1 VSLRRTIAVARKE
14 LVHIRRDSRSLAM
27 ALAIPLLLLLL
38 FGYALTLD
46 VDRIATFVFD
56 QDRSPQSRDLI
67 SRLEGSRFFQ
77 IEGYVDEF
85 SAIQDAVDKS
95 QIILGLVVPND
106 FSRKLLAGRETSVQV
121 IVEGSD
127 SNTANIAL
135 GYVENVLASYS
146 LRVRAEEQL
155 RLSGREIK
163 PPAEARLRVLYNSE
177 LESKN
182 YIVPGL
188 IAVILMIIG
197 ALLTS
202 LTIAREWE
210 MGTMEQVLS
219 TPLRPAELAIGKML
233 AYSAIGVADVVICVV
248 IGLTVFDVPFRGN
261 VLILAGGCGVFL
273 IGSLF
278 WGIMLSATLRSQL
291 LAYQASL
298 VSSFLPAYLLSG
310 FVFAIEAMPEP
321 VQIATYIVPARY
333 FISILKGVFLKGV
346 GIEILAW
353 EFVFLIVYSV
363 VVFLVAT
370 RQLRQKVA

>member
-1 VSLRRTIAVARKE
+1 MSPRRTTAVARKE
-14 LVHIRRDSRSLAM
+14 FLHILRDPRSLAI

-46 VDRIATFVFD
+46 VDEIATYVYD
-56 QDRSPQSRDLI
+56 QDHSPQSRELI
-67 SRLEGSRFFQ
+67 SRLSGSRFFQ
-77 IEGYVDEF
+77 IERFVDNYGVIEG
-85 SAIQDAVDKS
+85 AIDRSEVM
-95 QIILGLVVPND
+95 LGVVIPVD
-106 FSRKLLAGRETSVQV
+106 FSRKLLAGREASVQV
-121 IVEGSD
+121 LVEGSD

-135 GYVENVLASYS
+135 GYIQSVMASYS
-146 LRVRAEEQL
+146 LQLRMEEQV
-155 RLSGREIK
+155 RLAGRRIE
-163 PPAEARLRVLYNSE
+163 PPAEARLRVLYNAE

-219 TPLRPAELAIGKML
+219 TPLRPAEMAVGKML
-233 AYSAIGVADVVICVV
+233 AYSVIGVIDVIVCIAV
-248 IGLTVFDVPFRGN
+248 GLTVFDVPFRGN
-261 VLILAGGCGVFL
+261 VLILAAGCAVFL

-278 WGIMLSATLRSQL
+278 WGIMLSAALRSQL
-291 LAYQASL
+291 LAYQASM
-298 VSSFLPAYLLSG
+298 VTSFLPAYLLSG

-321 VQIATYIVPARY
+321 IQVVTHIVPARY

-346 GIEILAW
+346 GIEILIWDFA
-353 EFVFLIVYSV
+353 FLAIYALIVFAV
-363 VVFLVAT
+363 TT
-370 RQLRQKVA
+370 RKLRQKVA

>member
-1 VSLRRTIAVARKE
+1 MSLRRTIAVARKE

>member
-1 VSLRRTIAVARKE
+1 MSLRRTIAVARKE

-95 QIILGLVVPND
+95 QLILGLVVPND

>member
-163 PPAEARLRVLYNSE
+163 PPAEARLRVLYNSA